1 MALPSIVSGNRTTFS
16 DQDDHI
22 LDIERGIKFLNPR
35 DNGIKFVKR
44 LIANRGSNVAKSY
57 KHEWVE
63 TALPVRRETVTIAN
77 DSDTDVTVGN
87 AYGYQVGD
95 LLKVDDEILRVTV
108 VAPAAVATTITVT
121 RSYGAAAAAAH
132 SAKVMYNLGSAAAEN
147 AAAPTG
153 ITLDGDKLYNYVQ
166 TFDRAVDMSN
176 DEIAQMSAEIG
187 NPFNAQLERITL
199 YFWKLLAQAVFKGER
214 IEDSTN
220 KIHSMGGIDYFMT
233 TNPTSAG
240 GALTL
245 ALIDAEI
252 LQIVQAG
259 GDPDVLVMSPYQK
272 QKLDNLEASLVR
284 LGKRERLGGSQ
295 NVQTWQSGVL
305 DHTVDVIVDHT
316 IPDTE
321 LYVLDTSKL
330 ELVPLVNNG
339 INGRLSVEDATTPG
353 QDGKKKVLRAKYT
366 LVVRM
371 QAGMSKLYALT

>member
-22 LDIERGIKFLNPR
+22 LDIEKGIKFLNPK

-44 LIANRGSNVAKSY
+44 LIQNRGANVAKSF

-63 TALPVRRETVTIAN
+63 TALPVRRETVTID
-77 DSDTDVTVGN
+77 DSATALTVGN

-95 LLKVDDEILRVTV
+95 LIRIDDEILRVTV
-108 VAPAAVATTITVT
+108 LYDATTLTVT
-121 RSYGAAAAAAH
+121 RSYGAGAAAAH
-132 SAKVMYNLGSAAAEN
+132 TSKVAYNLGSAAAEN
-147 AAAPTG
+147 ATAPAG

-166 TFDRAVDMSN
+166 TFDRSVDMSN
-176 DEIAQMSAEIG
+176 DEIAQLSAEMG

-214 IEDSTN
+214 IEDSSG

-233 TNPTSAG
+233 TNATSAG

-252 LQIVQAG
+252 LQIVNAG

-272 QKLDNLEASLVR
+272 QKLDALDTTAVR
-284 LGKRERLGGSQ
+284 IGKRERMGGSL
-295 NVQTWQSGVL
+295 NVQTWQSGIL

-321 LYVLDTSKL
+321 LYILDTSKL

-371 QAGMSKLYALT
+371 QTGMSKLYALT